1 MHKLAKTNK
10 MIVEICANSY
20 MSAIN
25 AEKAGADR
33 IELCSELSVGGITP
47 SHGLIKQVVKNI
59 NIPINVLI
67 RPRSGDFTYSNDEF
81 EVMKQDILFCKE
93 QGCNGIVSGILLNE
107 NSIDLFRTK
116 ELIELAKP
124 LSFTFHRAFD
134 WVKNP
139 LNIIEKLVQIGV
151 QRVLTSGQQS
161 AAIEGIEL
169 LKSLQNIC
177 EDKMVILPGG
187 GINNSNVA
195 SFKKAKFKEIHF
207 SATKLHKTL
216 KSVKLTLNSP
226 LFYDETTIAISDF
239 DKIKEI
245 INLVK

>member
-1 MHKLAKTNK
+1 

-20 MSAIN
+20 QSAKN

-47 SHGLIKQVVKNI
+47 SYGLIKQVVKNI

-93 QGCNGIVSGILLNE
+93 QGCNGIVSGILFNDG
-107 NSIDLFRTK
+107 SVDLLRTK

-124 LSFTFHRAFD
+124 FSFTFHRAFD
-134 WVKNP
+134 WVENP
-139 LNIIEKLVQIGV
+139 LNTIEKLVQIGV
-151 QRVLTSGQQS
+151 QRVLTSGQQTS
-161 AAIEGIEL
+161 AIKGIEL
-169 LKSLQNIC
+169 LKNLQNIC
-177 EDKMVILPGG
+177 GDKLIILPGS
-187 GINNSNVA
+187 GINSSNVS
-195 SFKKAKFKEIHF
+195 SFKKAGFKEVHF
-207 SATKLHKTL
+207 SATKLHRTL
-216 KSVKLTLNSP
+216 KSLKLTMNSP
-226 LFYDETTIAISDF
+226 LFFDETKIAISNF

-245 INLVK
+245 IDLVK